1 MAEEKNTLEQNAPQG
16 SQPKQEAQKKPAKKP
31 RKNASAHA
39 SRRENEKKRRA
50 AAGAQ
55 KRGGEANNGGKGSA
69 PAAQQEETTQQEGTA
84 TEGQSEETSTFT
96 GTLDEVK
103 DFMFIVTGE
112 DGTCYEFTFDE
123 EKPEGLDSVNVGDKV
138 TVTYT
143 GTASEVD
150 PFDGE
155 VISVEAAE

>member
-1 MAEEKNTLEQNAPQG
+1 MKKKVVMMVVTMAM
-16 SQPKQEAQKKPAKKP
+16 
-31 RKNASAHA
+31 
-39 SRRENEKKRRA
+39 A
-50 AAGAQ
+50 AAMMTGCGA
-55 KRGGEANNGGKGSA
+55 KSDNAG
-69 PAAQQEETTQQEGTA
+69 AAQQEETTQQEGTA

-143 GTASEVD
+143 GTVSEVD
-150 PFDGE
+150 PFEGE
-155 VISVEAAE
+155 VLSVEAAK

>member
-1 MAEEKNTLEQNAPQG
+1 MKRKFAMMVLVATMAASMMTGCGAKSDNAG
-16 SQPKQEAQKKPAKKP
+16 T
-31 RKNASAHA
+31 
-39 SRRENEKKRRA
+39 
-50 AAGAQ
+50 
-55 KRGGEANNGGKGSA
+55 
-69 PAAQQEETTQQEGTA
+69 AQQEETTQQEGTA

-103 DFMFIVTGE
+103 DFMFVVTGE

-143 GTASEVD
+143 GTVSEVD
-150 PFDGE
+150 PFEGE
-155 VISVEAAE
+155 VLSVEAAE

>member
-1 MAEEKNTLEQNAPQG
+1 MKRKFAMMVLVATMAASMMTG
-16 SQPKQEAQKKPAKKP
+16 CGAKSD
-31 RKNASAHA
+31 NV
-39 SRRENEKKRRA
+39 
-50 AAGAQ
+50 G
-55 KRGGEANNGGKGSA
+55 
-69 PAAQQEETTQQEGTA
+69 AAQQEETTQQEGTA

>member
-1 MAEEKNTLEQNAPQG
+1 MKRKFAMMVLVATMTASMMTDCGAKSDNAG
-16 SQPKQEAQKKPAKKP
+16 
-31 RKNASAHA
+31 
-39 SRRENEKKRRA
+39 
-50 AAGAQ
+50 
-55 KRGGEANNGGKGSA
+55 
-69 PAAQQEETTQQEGTA
+69 AAQQEETTQQEGTA

-103 DFMFIVTGE
+103 DFMFVVTGE

>member
-1 MAEEKNTLEQNAPQG
+1 MKRKFAMMVLVATMAASMMTG
-16 SQPKQEAQKKPAKKP
+16 CGAKSD
-31 RKNASAHA
+31 NV
-39 SRRENEKKRRA
+39 
-50 AAGAQ
+50 G
-55 KRGGEANNGGKGSA
+55 
-69 PAAQQEETTQQEGTA
+69 AAQQEETTQQEGTA

-103 DFMFIVTGE
+103 DFMFVVTGE

-143 GTASEVD
+143 GTVSEVD
-150 PFDGE
+150 PFEGE
-155 VISVEAAE
+155 VLSVEAAK

>member
-1 MAEEKNTLEQNAPQG
+1 MKRKFAMMVLVATMAASMMTGCGAKSDNAG
-16 SQPKQEAQKKPAKKP
+16 
-31 RKNASAHA
+31 
-39 SRRENEKKRRA
+39 
-50 AAGAQ
+50 
-55 KRGGEANNGGKGSA
+55 
-69 PAAQQEETTQQEGTA
+69 AAQQEETTQREETTQQEGTA

-150 PFDGE
+150 PFEGE
-155 VISVEAAE
+155 VLSVEAAE

>member
-1 MAEEKNTLEQNAPQG
+1 M
-16 SQPKQEAQKKPAKKP
+16 
-31 RKNASAHA
+31 
-39 SRRENEKKRRA
+39 KRRGIARTTAMAMA
-50 AAGAQ
+50 AAMMTGCGA
-55 KRGGEANNGGKGSA
+55 KSDNAG
-69 PAAQQEETTQQEGTA
+69 AAQQEETTQQEGTA

-103 DFMFIVTGE
+103 DFMFVVTGE

-155 VISVEAAE
+155 VLSVEAAK

>member
-1 MAEEKNTLEQNAPQG
+1 MKRKFAMMVLVATMAASMMTG
-16 SQPKQEAQKKPAKKP
+16 CGAKSD
-31 RKNASAHA
+31 N
-39 SRRENEKKRRA
+39 
-50 AAGAQ
+50 AGAAQ
-55 KRGGEANNGGKGSA
+55 HEA
-69 PAAQQEETTQQEGTA
+69 TTQQEGTA

-143 GTASEVD
+143 GTVSEVD

-155 VISVEAAE
+155 VLSVEAAE

>member
-1 MAEEKNTLEQNAPQG
+1 MKRKFAMMVLVATMAASMMTGCGAKSDNAG
-16 SQPKQEAQKKPAKKP
+16 V
-31 RKNASAHA
+31 
-39 SRRENEKKRRA
+39 
-50 AAGAQ
+50 
-55 KRGGEANNGGKGSA
+55 
-69 PAAQQEETTQQEGTA
+69 AQQEETTQQEGTA

-143 GTASEVD
+143 GTVSEVD

-155 VISVEAAE
+155 VLSVEAAE

>member
-1 MAEEKNTLEQNAPQG
+1 MRKRKKSVLLFLVLVLILSGCGTKSDNAG
-16 SQPKQEAQKKPAKKP
+16 
-31 RKNASAHA
+31 
-39 SRRENEKKRRA
+39 
-50 AAGAQ
+50 
-55 KRGGEANNGGKGSA
+55 
-69 PAAQQEETTQQEGTA
+69 AAQQEETTQQEGTA

-103 DFMFIVTGE
+103 DFMFVVTGE

-143 GTASEVD
+143 GTVSEVD
-150 PFDGE
+150 PFEGE
-155 VISVEAAE
+155 VLSVEAAE

>member
-1 MAEEKNTLEQNAPQG
+1 MKRKFAMVVLVATMTASMMAGCGAKSDNAG
-16 SQPKQEAQKKPAKKP
+16 
-31 RKNASAHA
+31 
-39 SRRENEKKRRA
+39 
-50 AAGAQ
+50 
-55 KRGGEANNGGKGSA
+55 
-69 PAAQQEETTQQEGTA
+69 AAQQEETTQQEGTA

-103 DFMFIVTGE
+103 DFMFVVTGE

>member
-1 MAEEKNTLEQNAPQG
+1 MKRKFAMMVLVATMAASMMTG
-16 SQPKQEAQKKPAKKP
+16 CGAKSD
-31 RKNASAHA
+31 NV
-39 SRRENEKKRRA
+39 
-50 AAGAQ
+50 G
-55 KRGGEANNGGKGSA
+55 
-69 PAAQQEETTQQEGTA
+69 AAQQEETTQQEGTA

-112 DGTCYEFTFDE
+112 DGTCYGFTFDE

-143 GTASEVD
+143 GTVSEVD
-150 PFDGE
+150 PFEGE
-155 VISVEAAE
+155 VLSVEAAK

>member
-1 MAEEKNTLEQNAPQG
+1 MKRKFAMMVLVATMAASMMKG
-16 SQPKQEAQKKPAKKP
+16 CGAKSD
-31 RKNASAHA
+31 NS
-39 SRRENEKKRRA
+39 
-50 AAGAQ
+50 G
-55 KRGGEANNGGKGSA
+55 
-69 PAAQQEETTQQEGTA
+69 AAQQEETTQQEGTA

-143 GTASEVD
+143 GTVSEVD
-150 PFDGE
+150 PFEGE
-155 VISVEAAE
+155 VLSVEAAE

>member
-1 MAEEKNTLEQNAPQG
+1 MMTGCGAKSDNAG
-16 SQPKQEAQKKPAKKP
+16 
-31 RKNASAHA
+31 
-39 SRRENEKKRRA
+39 
-50 AAGAQ
+50 
-55 KRGGEANNGGKGSA
+55 
-69 PAAQQEETTQQEGTA
+69 AAQQEETTQQEGTA
-84 TEGQSEETSTFT
+84 TEGQSEETFTFT

-103 DFMFIVTGE
+103 DFMFVVTGE

>member
-1 MAEEKNTLEQNAPQG
+1 MKRKFAMMVLVATMTASMMTG
-16 SQPKQEAQKKPAKKP
+16 CGAKSD
-31 RKNASAHA
+31 NS
-39 SRRENEKKRRA
+39 
-50 AAGAQ
+50 G
-55 KRGGEANNGGKGSA
+55 
-69 PAAQQEETTQQEGTA
+69 AAQQKETTQQEGTA

-143 GTASEVD
+143 GTVSEVD
-150 PFDGE
+150 PFEGK
-155 VISVEAAE
+155 VLSVEAAE

>member
-1 MAEEKNTLEQNAPQG
+1 MKRKFAMMVLVATMATSMMTGCGAKSDNAG
-16 SQPKQEAQKKPAKKP
+16 
-31 RKNASAHA
+31 
-39 SRRENEKKRRA
+39 
-50 AAGAQ
+50 
-55 KRGGEANNGGKGSA
+55 
-69 PAAQQEETTQQEGTA
+69 AAQQEETTQQEGTA

-103 DFMFIVTGE
+103 DFMFVVTGE

>member
-1 MAEEKNTLEQNAPQG
+1 MMTGCGAKSDNAG
-16 SQPKQEAQKKPAKKP
+16 
-31 RKNASAHA
+31 
-39 SRRENEKKRRA
+39 
-50 AAGAQ
+50 
-55 KRGGEANNGGKGSA
+55 
-69 PAAQQEETTQQEGTA
+69 AAQQEETTQQEGTA

-103 DFMFIVTGE
+103 DFMFVVTGE

>member
-1 MAEEKNTLEQNAPQG
+1 MKRKFAMMVLVATMAASMRTGCGAKSDNAG
-16 SQPKQEAQKKPAKKP
+16 
-31 RKNASAHA
+31 
-39 SRRENEKKRRA
+39 
-50 AAGAQ
+50 
-55 KRGGEANNGGKGSA
+55 
-69 PAAQQEETTQQEGTA
+69 AAQQEETTQQEGTA

-143 GTASEVD
+143 GTVSEVD
-150 PFDGE
+150 PFEGE
-155 VISVEAAE
+155 VLSVEAAE

>member
-1 MAEEKNTLEQNAPQG
+1 MKRKFAMMVLVATMAASMMTGCRAKSDNAG
-16 SQPKQEAQKKPAKKP
+16 
-31 RKNASAHA
+31 
-39 SRRENEKKRRA
+39 
-50 AAGAQ
+50 
-55 KRGGEANNGGKGSA
+55 
-69 PAAQQEETTQQEGTA
+69 AAQQEETTQQEGTA

-143 GTASEVD
+143 GTVSEVD
-150 PFDGE
+150 PFEGE
-155 VISVEAAE
+155 VLSVEAAK